1 MLSRHSRANNFLGW
15 LLKPFNRQ
23 SDGHQPDF
31 ILLVTAGIIIFFGL
45 LMLSSATS
53 VISFNQHNQ
62 DSYYFIKQ
70 QIFRGFLPGLLAY
83 IFIVRIN
90 FEKLKHFNWFWL
102 LATIGLLVLV
112 FLPGIGTTYNGAA
125 SWINIAGVSVQTSE
139 LAKLTFI
146 IYLAIWFEAK
156 QKELKNFK
164 TGLLPFLILLGIV
177 SLLIMLQPDMGTML
191 IFISFSIIM
200 FMVAGMTWKQF
211 LVSASLGFVAV
222 FAMVKAA
229 PYRIAR
235 FVSFIN
241 PDADPQGAGY
251 QLKQALIAIGSGGFL
266 GLGLG
271 HSRQKF
277 AYLPEVAA
285 DSIFA
290 VVAEEWGF
298 IFTTLFVVLYLILFF
313 RGVSIARRSPSMFG
327 KLLATGITS
336 WIIVQAAVN
345 IGAIIG
351 ILPLTGLPLPFVSLG
366 GSNLAVV
373 MMALA
378 ILTNISKYTKDTGN

>member
-1 MLSRHSRANNFLGW
+1 MDKYCRRC
-15 LLKPFNRQ
+15 
-23 SDGHQPDF
+23 
-31 ILLVTAGIIIFFGL
+31 
-45 LMLSSATS
+45 
-53 VISFNQHNQ
+53 
-62 DSYYFIKQ
+62 
-70 QIFRGFLPGLLAY
+70 
-83 IFIVRIN
+83 
-90 FEKLKHFNWFWL
+90 
-102 LATIGLLVLV
+102 
-112 FLPGIGTTYNGAA
+112 
-125 SWINIAGVSVQTSE
+125 VQTSE

>member
-1 MLSRHSRANNFLGW
+1 
-15 LLKPFNRQ
+15 
-23 SDGHQPDF
+23 
-31 ILLVTAGIIIFFGL
+31 
-45 LMLSSATS
+45 
-53 VISFNQHNQ
+53 
-62 DSYYFIKQ
+62 
-70 QIFRGFLPGLLAY
+70 
-83 IFIVRIN
+83 
-90 FEKLKHFNWFWL
+90 
-102 LATIGLLVLV
+102 
-112 FLPGIGTTYNGAA
+112 
-125 SWINIAGVSVQTSE
+125 
-139 LAKLTFI
+139 
-146 IYLAIWFEAK
+146 
-156 QKELKNFK
+156 
-164 TGLLPFLILLGIV
+164 
-177 SLLIMLQPDMGTML
+177 MLQPDMGTML